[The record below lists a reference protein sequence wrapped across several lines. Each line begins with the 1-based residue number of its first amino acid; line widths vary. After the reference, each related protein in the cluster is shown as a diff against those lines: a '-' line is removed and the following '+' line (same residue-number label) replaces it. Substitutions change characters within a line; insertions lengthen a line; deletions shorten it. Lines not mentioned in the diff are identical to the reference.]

1 MKKQF
6 LKFRIIMTNI
16 SRIIMSFLFV
26 NLSFSFANRVLGFEP
41 INKEVIAT
49 CYEAGPDKKTFTL
62 NNVLIILVPVAIIIG
77 VVIFIIKKKK
87 NKTKEEK
94 RDVEKG

>member
-26 NLSFSFANRVLGFEP
+26 NLSFSLANRVLGFEP
-41 INKEVIAT
+41 INKEIIAT
-49 CYEAGPDKKTFTL
+49 CYAAGPDEKTFTL